1 MKQKNQDELQDM
13 DKMTDR
19 EIQRVENKLQNKIF
33 KIKEEKEKRQR
44 HKKMNDS
51 ASKNSSGMITAKN

>member
-1 MKQKNQDELQDM
+1 M

-51 ASKNSSGMITAKN
+51 ASKNSSGMMTSRN